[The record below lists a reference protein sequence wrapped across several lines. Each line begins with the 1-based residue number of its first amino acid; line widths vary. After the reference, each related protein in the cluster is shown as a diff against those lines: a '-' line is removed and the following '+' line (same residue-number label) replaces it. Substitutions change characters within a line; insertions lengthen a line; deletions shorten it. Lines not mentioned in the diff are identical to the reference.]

1 MKKPMRKV
9 KKFDAGGYTGDDPI
23 VKYRMGQISEDEANI
38 ALGRP
43 GMVKGSLSQ
52 EEEKSPV
59 RSMAKPAAPATPAEV
74 KTEVKTTSED
84 IFDETGAKSKFKRNQ
99 ETGDLYTLE
108 DTPKP
113 AKPVA
118 KKASSS
124 SSTSN
129 ASPAA
134 APAAKPAAKAE
145 AKVEPKAEAKDDKP
159 VAKKLTDEEKFDA
172 EVKRLRLENV
182 NKPYPKKKSF
192 FEDLKDKFGGKRV
205 SGATPSSDKDFAAQ
219 AIKRG
224 GVIKKMASGG
234 KVKSASAR
242 ADGCAIRGKTR
253 A

>member
-1 MKKPMRKV
+1 
-9 KKFDAGGYTGDDPI
+9 
-23 VKYRMGQISEDEANI
+23 MGQTKDPGIDLFKLTSGEA
-38 ALGRP
+38 
-43 GMVKGSLSQ
+43 Q
-52 EEEKSPV
+52 E
-59 RSMAKPAAPATPAEV
+59 AKPVPLAKKAEAPTPTKTIAEPI

-159 VAKKLTDEEKFDA
+159 APKKLTDEEKFDA

-182 NKPYPKKKSF
+182 SKPYPQKKSF
-192 FEDLKDKFGGKRV
+192 FEDLKDRFGGKKV
-205 SGATPSSDKDFAAQ
+205 SGAKPSSDKDFAAQ

-224 GVIKKMASGG
+224 GVIKKMAGGG